1 MKAARPRR
9 PARPSPP
16 PSVAEAAR
24 DELSAPDL
32 PSALERFDDIASR
45 AQAKT
50 VVVFLDYDG
59 TLAPIADRPELARL
73 APDMR
78 ATVEELAKHCTVA
91 VVSGRDLADI
101 RKLIRIDGLFY
112 AGGHGFD
119 IADPVAR
126 KSAARRRL
134 TYAPILRRA
143 ARDLRSRLR
152 LVEGA
157 LIEAKK
163 FSVAVHYRLAPG
175 SAGAL
180 VEAAVDEVLER
191 HPELRK
197 RHGKKVLE
205 LQPAIDWDK
214 GKATLW
220 MLEAFALGGDDVLP
234 FFIGDDM
241 TDEDAFAALAGRG
254 VGVAVGFRLH
264 PTAAS
269 YTLADPSEVKIFL
282 QKLTQVVSGRGD

>member
-1 MKAARPRR
+1 
-9 PARPSPP
+9 
-16 PSVAEAAR
+16 
-24 DELSAPDL
+24 
-32 PSALERFDDIASR
+32 
-45 AQAKT
+45 
-50 VVVFLDYDG
+50 
-59 TLAPIADRPELARL
+59 
-73 APDMR
+73 MR

-234 FFIGDDM
+234 FFIGDDV
-241 TDEDAFAALAGRG
+241 TDEDAFAALAGHG